1 MNLKST
7 GNGVFQVKCFASLA
21 LESHPK
27 MRAALVELSDEYAII
42 SMKLP
47 RSSKRVQRIIPRD
60 EFIVFSYNED
70 TEALSFLTN
79 PVRQEVATVYG
90 TVELNGGYVYVTEED
105 GTVHIFHEEDVEIV
119 ALDGASE
126 RKPRAKKA
134 AGGKRGRK
142 AKRVE
147 EEEEEEEEES
157 DDDDSDDEESEEYES
172 DDDSDE
178 DESDDSDDDS
188 DEDESDDD
196 SDEDSDEDDE
206 SDEDDDDS
214 DDDSDEDDSD
224 DDSDEDDDD
233 EDDDDDDDE
242 EEDEDEA
249 PRRKRHT
256 ARRGR

>member
-21 LESHPK
+21 LESNPK

-105 GTVHIFHEEDVEIV
+105 GTVHIFHEEDVEII

-142 AKRVE
+142 AKLVE
-147 EEEEEEEEES
+147 EEEEEEEEE
-157 DDDDSDDEESEEYES
+157 DDSDDEESDEDDSDDEESDDDSEDSDEDES
-172 DDDSDE
+172 DEDDDSDE
-178 DESDDSDDDS
+178 DESDEDDDS
-188 DEDESDDD
+188 DEDESD
-196 SDEDSDEDDE
+196 E
-206 SDEDDDDS
+206 
-214 DDDSDEDDSD
+214 DDDSDEDDEDDEDEDED
-224 DDSDEDDDD
+224 DDSDEDD
-233 EDDDDDDDE
+233 EDDDD
-242 EEDEDEA
+242 EDEDEA